1 MSNKTPSP
9 KNTRTIEKQLKKIDE
24 TLIKIRKEEGEV
36 RMEIERLIVKLE
48 RKIERL
54 KVEIERLKVERER
67 KIERLKVERE
77 KLNEKKKKLLNKEVT
92 VLNREVKKRKIN
104 NQFGKGFTSPSK
116 STFIRKNNISNK

>member
-54 KVEIERLKVERER
+54 KVEREG
-67 KIERLKVERE
+67 KLERLKVERE
-77 KLNEKKKKLLNKEVT
+77 KLNEKKKKLLSKEVT